1 MRGAMMAKWRV
12 TSRSPF
18 QLIGL
23 ALLLLFIVPSVEA
36 AKWSRR
42 YITSLGDS
50 AFAVIEVTP
59 EGKKIRHL
67 PHHDHTGRLDVT
79 HLLSALGRIHQVK
92 WLDAWNREAA
102 EQHLRNHMCEFK
114 QAQLV
119 KGKARFPVELNSAS
133 MDELLTIPFVGRKR
147 AEAIVAYREKQGRI
161 KAVDELRQVEG
172 IGPVVFEAIADLV
185 TAR

>member
-1 MRGAMMAKWRV
+1 MMAKWRV

-18 QLIGL
+18 QFVDL
-23 ALLLLFIVPSVEA
+23 ALLLLLTASSADA
-36 AKWSRR
+36 ATWSRH
-42 YITSLGDS
+42 YITSLEDS

-67 PHHDHTGRLDVT
+67 PHHDHTGGLDVT
-79 HLLSALGRIHQVK
+79 HLLSAMARIHQVK
-92 WLDAWNREAA
+92 WTDPRNKEAA
-102 EQHLRNHMCEFK
+102 EQHLRDHMKEYK
-114 QAQLV
+114 LAKLA
-119 KGKARFPVELNSAS
+119 KARTHLPLDLNSAS
-133 MDELLTIPFVGRKR
+133 TEDLIMLPFIGRKR
-147 AEAIVAYREKQGRI
+147 AEAIIAYRGRQGRI